1 MKSVSLFSVI
11 RSEILKLRTLRSTWL
26 SFAFT
31 AGATIGFGALI
42 SYVSRMQYPKMSIIE
57 RATFDPIQVSLV
69 GTLFA
74 QFAVG
79 VIGALL
85 ITSEFAS
92 GSIRTTLAAVPSRAR
107 IFVAKAAVLKISV
120 LVVGMASTF
129 SAFLVGQAVM
139 NGSGLPVASL
149 ADGATLRAVC
159 LSGLYLVLLS
169 LIGFGLGLIIR
180 QTAGTISAFVS
191 ILLVLPLIT
200 LLLPSA
206 WRDAILKFLPSSL
219 GRAMMSNSTVTADGM
234 HIFTPWVATGVLISY
249 VLVLTGVGAYLFSK
263 RDV

>member
-1 MKSVSLFSVI
+1 MKPVSLFSVI
-11 RSEILKLRTLRSTWL
+11 RSEFLKLRTLRSTWL

-31 AGATIGFGALI
+31 AIATIGFGALI
-42 SYVSRMQYPKMSIIE
+42 SYLSKMQYSKMSIID
-57 RATFDPIQVSLV
+57 RATFDPIQISLV

-79 VIGALL
+79 VIGALM
-85 ITSEFAS
+85 ITSEFSS
-92 GSIRTTLAAVPSRAR
+92 GSIRTTLAAVPSRSR
-107 IFVAKAAVLKISV
+107 VFVAKAAVLKLSV

-129 SAFLVGQAVM
+129 SAFLVGQAIM
-139 NGSGLPVASL
+139 SGSGLPTATL
-149 ADGATLRAVC
+149 ADGGTLRAVC
-159 LSGLYLVLLS
+159 LAGLYLVLLT

-180 QTAGTISAFVS
+180 QTAGTISVFVS

-200 LLLPSA
+200 ILLPSA

-219 GRAMMSNSTVTADGM
+219 GRAMMSNTTVTADGM

-249 VLVLTGVGAYLFSK
+249 VVVLTGIGAYLFSK